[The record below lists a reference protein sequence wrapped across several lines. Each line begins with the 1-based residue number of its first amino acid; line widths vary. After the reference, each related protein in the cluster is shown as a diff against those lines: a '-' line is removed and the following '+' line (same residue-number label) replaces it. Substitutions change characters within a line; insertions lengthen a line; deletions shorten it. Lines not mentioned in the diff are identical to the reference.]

1 MLACLILIP
10 ILGSIYLFLIEENT
24 IEDKIKIKNISLITS
39 LLTFLVSII
48 IWIKFEGNINDYQ
61 FIY

>member
-1 MLACLILIP
+1 MLQLLLLIP

-39 LLTFLVSII
+39 LLTFLI
-48 IWIKFEGNINDYQ
+48 
-61 FIY
+61 